1 MTTPQVSLRLLG
13 LLSQPSRAVRILLSH
28 GLSVGQVLCAINNG
42 HEGPNGW
49 AVHGHVGKDSRRMV
63 DRGQSGR
70 FGSHDEL
77 YVNPARAVTDELGY
91 QHHTDPSHRKGD
103 SFQIPVNIGIAR
115 NVVRNE
121 RMKLDIRNE
130 CAGVNPDSI
139 NER

>member
-1 MTTPQVSLRLLG
+1 MAG
-13 LLSQPSRAVRILLSH
+13 PSTDMSAKIPAAWLT
-28 GLSVGQVLCAINNG
+28 
-42 HEGPNGW
+42 
-49 AVHGHVGKDSRRMV
+49 V
-63 DRGQSGR
+63 DNR
-70 FGSHDEL
+70 DALEAMMN

-91 QHHTDPSHRKGD
+91 QHHTEPSQRKGD
-103 SFQIPVNIGIAR
+103 SFQIPVNIGLAR